1 MQARYIILPLLF
13 AAAANLCA
21 QEVADT
27 TDMFFGHVALGE
39 ATVTGVAGR
48 TRLKDSPTPVTLV
61 SAKDLRQTSAT
72 NIVATLAAQPGLS
85 AITTGN
91 GIAKPVIRGLGY
103 NRIVTLADGVRQE
116 GQQWGDEHGVEL
128 DGSSVHSIEILK
140 GPASLMYGSDAMA
153 GVVIFHPAPLR
164 PEGTMGGSL
173 SSEYQTNS
181 GLFDYSLNFAGNRRG
196 FVWDARWSQKLAHAY
211 KNKVDGYV
219 PGSQFQEQAFK
230 TLLGL
235 DKGWGHSHLT
245 LGYYHL
251 KPGIIEGEREA
262 DTGELEAPDGW
273 RGKSYGISLPF
284 QHVRHYKAVW
294 DTDLRLAH
302 GSLKAILGYQHNRR
316 QEYEE
321 KADECELD
329 FLLHTLT
336 SDVRYQMAE
345 LAGWRLTGGLG
356 GMWQRSLNQGEEYLI
371 PAYSLF
377 DIGAYV
383 TGSKRLGDFVLSGGV
398 RYDRRELHSHALED
412 EGKMRFEDFHRH
424 MGGLTGSL
432 GAVWQAQKNLNVRL
446 NVAHGFRAPNMAEL
460 GSNGV
465 HEGTARY
472 EVGNHA
478 LRPERSW
485 QADLGAD
492 YVDRYVS
499 LQAALFVNHIDN
511 YIYLRKASFT
521 LPQAGEHAVYD
532 YTSGDARLWGFEAGV
547 DFHPIHSLHFQ
558 NTFSYVNAVQRH
570 QPAEAKYLPMTPAP
584 RWTSEL
590 KWEILHNAASL
601 TRRTGLNHAFV
612 AAHAECNLRQEHFL
626 AAGGTETATPSY
638 TLLGLSAGTDLLWC
652 GRKVAEIFVCA
663 DNLTDRAY
671 QPHLSRLKYMDVNSV
686 TGCRGIC
693 NPGRN
698 FTVKLT
704 VPF

>member
-235 DKGWGHSHLT
+235 NKRWGHSHLT

-262 DTGELEAPDGW
+262 DGELEAPDGW

-302 GSLKAILGYQHNRR
+302 GKLKAVVGYQHNRR

-336 SDVRYQMAE
+336 YDVRYQMEE

-356 GMWQRSLNQGEEYLI
+356 GMWQRSMNEGEEYLI

-377 DIGAYV
+377 DVGAYV
-383 TGSKRLGDFVLSGGV
+383 TGSKRLGDFVMSGGI
-398 RYDRRELHSHALED
+398 RYDRRHLHSHALED
-412 EGKMRFEDFHRH
+412 EGKMRFEDFRRH
-424 MGGLTGSL
+424 MDGLTGSL
-432 GAVWQAQKNLNVRL
+432 GIVWQAQRDLNVRL
-446 NVAHGFRAPNMAEL
+446 NVAHGFRAPNLAEL

-472 EVGNHA
+472 EVGNHT
-478 LRPERSW
+478 LCPERSW

-492 YVDRYVS
+492 YMNRYVS

-511 YIYLRKASFT
+511 YIYLRKAAT
-521 LPQAGEHAVYD
+521 ALPQAGEHAVFD
-532 YTSGDARLWGFEAGV
+532 YASGDARLWGFEAGV
-547 DFHPIHSLHFQ
+547 DFHPVHSLHFQ

-570 QPAEAKYLPMTPAP
+570 QPADAKYLPMTPAP

-590 KWEILHNAASL
+590 KWEVLHNATSL
-601 TRRTGLNHAFV
+601 TRRTGLNHAFI
-612 AAHAECNLRQEHFL
+612 AAHVECNLRQEHFL
-626 AAGGTETATPSY
+626 AANGTETATPSY

-652 GRKVAEIFVCA
+652 GQKVAELFVCA

-671 QPHLSRLKYMDVNSV
+671 QPHLSRLKYMDVNSA
-686 TGCRGIC
+686 TGRRGIC